1 MKLVIERVAAVIE
14 AAHLRWCR
22 RCRL

>member
-1 MKLVIERVAAVIE
+1 MKFVIERVAAVVE
-14 AAHLRWCR
+14 TAHLRWCR

>member
-1 MKLVIERVAAVIE
+1 MKFVIERFAAVVE
-14 AAHLRWCR
+14 VAHLRWCR

>member
-1 MKLVIERVAAVIE
+1 MKFVIERFAAVVE
-14 AAHLRWCR
+14 SAHLRWCR

>member
-1 MKLVIERVAAVIE
+1 MKFVIERFAAVVE
-14 AAHLRWCR
+14 TAHLRWCR

>member
-1 MKLVIERVAAVIE
+1 MKFVIERIADVVE
-14 AAHLRWCR
+14 TAHLRWCR